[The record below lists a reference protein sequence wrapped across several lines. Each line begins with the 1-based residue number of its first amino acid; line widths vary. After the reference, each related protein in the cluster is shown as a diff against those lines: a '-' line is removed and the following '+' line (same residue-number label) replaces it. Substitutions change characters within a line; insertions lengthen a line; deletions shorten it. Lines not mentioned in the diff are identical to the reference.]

1 MTMQFSLMLLS
12 NKRYMHATVY
22 IGYYTTVADILG
34 AIKGKVHSE
43 CLLSV
48 GGMPRWL
55 IDV

>member
-1 MTMQFSLMLLS
+1 MQFSLMLQS
-12 NKRYMHATVY
+12 NKRYIRATVY
-22 IGYYTTVADILG
+22 IGYYATVADILG
-34 AIKGKVHSE
+34 AIKGNVHSE